1 LAHTAISQDS
11 RFGIEWFGMTATS
24 PKKDIQTVTADG
36 QPIVRLIDGVSI
48 RSSVTHVDERGTLC
62 EIHTPHGAP
71 LAAPVVYVYQF
82 TIRPGKIKGWH
93 VHHLHDDRIFISQGQ
108 VKVVLYD
115 SRPHSPTYGLVNE
128 IYRTDL
134 DRTLMVIPA
143 YVFHAHQNVGTT
155 DALFISMPTRGYQH
169 DDPDVYRLP
178 INNDEIPYRFEN
190 RLGW

>member
-1 LAHTAISQDS
+1 
-11 RFGIEWFGMTATS
+11 
-24 PKKDIQTVTADG
+24 
-36 QPIVRLIDGVSI
+36 
-48 RSSVTHVDERGTLC
+48 
-62 EIHTPHGAP
+62 
-71 LAAPVVYVYQF
+71 VVYVCQF

-115 SRPHSPTYGLVNE
+115 SRPHSPTYRMVNE

-143 YVFHAHQNVGTT
+143 YVFHAHENIGTT
-155 DALFISMPTRGYQH
+155 DALFVSMPTRAYQH

-178 INNDEIPYRFEN
+178 IDTDQIPYRFEN
-190 RLGW
+190 RPGW